1 MATKRKSKSRSGP
14 DVPEEAR
21 STVQVNARVPRAVRA
36 SYEREAQRRGIT
48 LGSLVRERLESAE
61 WAASLEREVVKP

>member
-1 MATKRKSKSRSGP
+1 MTAKRKSRSGP
-14 DVPEEAR
+14 SVPEEVR

-48 LGSLVRERLESAE
+48 LGSLVREWLESAE
-61 WAASLEREVVKP
+61 WAAIEQESVKP